1 MNRIAI
7 LAVVACA
14 LTTACTV
21 RTERTVVERPVPA
34 GQSAVVVADQQS
46 GTITERVVVRE
57 GYATTPDRVVIR
69 ERY

>member
-21 RTERTVVERPVPA
+21 RSERTVVEKPTPA
-34 GQSAVVVADQQS
+34 NTATVVVPDS
-46 GTITERVVVRE
+46 SPPPT
-57 GYATTPDRVVIR
+57 DRVVIR

>member
-21 RTERTVVERPVPA
+21 RSERTVVEKPVPSSSA
-34 GQSAVVVADQQS
+34 AVVFADPPP
-46 GTITERVVVRE
+46 GTTTE
-57 GYATTPDRVVIR
+57 RVVIR

>member
-21 RTERTVVERPVPA
+21 RSERTVVEKPVQPTTA
-34 GQSAVVVADQQS
+34 SVVVADPPP
-46 GTITERVVVRE
+46 TTARVVVR
-57 GYATTPDRVVIR
+57 D
-69 ERY
+69 

>member
-21 RTERTVVERPVPA
+21 RSERTVVEKPVPSTA
-34 GQSAVVVADQQS
+34 AVVVPDPGPSAVVVHHD
-46 GTITERVVVRE
+46 V
-57 GYATTPDRVVIR
+57 D
-69 ERY
+69 

>member
-21 RTERTVVERPVPA
+21 RSERTVVEKPVPSNTA
-34 GQSAVVVADQQS
+34 TVVVPDS
-46 GTITERVVVRE
+46 GPPPDRVVVR
-57 GYATTPDRVVIR
+57 DR
-69 ERY
+69 Y

>member
-21 RTERTVVERPVPA
+21 RSERTVVEKPVPSSSA
-34 GQSAVVVADQQS
+34 AVVVSDPPP
-46 GTITERVVVRE
+46 GTTTERVVVRE
-57 GYATTPDRVVIR
+57 
-69 ERY
+69 RY

>member
-21 RTERTVVERPVPA
+21 RNERTVVERPVPSSTA
-34 GQSAVVVADQQS
+34 AVVVADPPP
-46 GTITERVVVRE
+46 GTTTERVVVRE
-57 GYATTPDRVVIR
+57 
-69 ERY
+69 RY

>member
-21 RTERTVVERPVPA
+21 RSERTIVESPA
-34 GQSAVVVADQQS
+34 PANAAPVVVPDSSPAPD
-46 GTITERVVVRE
+46 RVVVRE
-57 GYATTPDRVVIR
+57 
-69 ERY
+69 RY

>member
-21 RTERTVVERPVPA
+21 RSERTVVERPVPVSNA
-34 GQSAVVVADQQS
+34 AVVVADPS
-46 GTITERVVVRE
+46 PGMTTERVVVRE
-57 GYATTPDRVVIR
+57 
-69 ERY
+69 RY

>member
-21 RTERTVVERPVPA
+21 RSERTVVERPVPA
-34 GQSAVVVADQQS
+34 STATVVVPDS
-46 GTITERVVVRE
+46 SPGPDRVVVR
-57 GYATTPDRVVIR
+57 DR
-69 ERY
+69 Y

>member
-7 LAVVACA
+7 LGVVACV

-21 RTERTVVERPVPA
+21 RSERTVVEKPVPTSTA
-34 GQSAVVVADQQS
+34 AVVVADPPPV
-46 GTITERVVVRE
+46 TEH
-57 GYATTPDRVVIR
+57 VIVR

>member
-21 RTERTVVERPVPA
+21 RSERTIVESPA
-34 GQSAVVVADQQS
+34 PANAATVVVPDSSPAPD
-46 GTITERVVVRE
+46 RVVVRE
-57 GYATTPDRVVIR
+57 LY
-69 ERY
+69 

>member
-21 RTERTVVERPVPA
+21 RSERTVVEKPVPSTA
-34 GQSAVVVADQQS
+34 AVVVDPGPSTYVVHRDAD
-46 GTITERVVVRE
+46 
-57 GYATTPDRVVIR
+57 
-69 ERY
+69 

>member
-21 RTERTVVERPVPA
+21 RNERTVVERPVPA
-34 GQSAVVVADQQS
+34 STAAVVVADPPPP
-46 GTITERVVVRE
+46 GTTTERVVVRE
-57 GYATTPDRVVIR
+57 HY
-69 ERY
+69 

>member
-21 RTERTVVERPVPA
+21 RSERTVVEKPVPSN
-34 GQSAVVVADQQS
+34 SALVVPSDGPPRDTVVVHHDD
-46 GTITERVVVRE
+46 
-57 GYATTPDRVVIR
+57 Y
-69 ERY
+69 

>member
-21 RTERTVVERPVPA
+21 RTERTVVEKPVPA
-34 GQSAVVVADQQS
+34 STATVVVPDSDAPPPD
-46 GTITERVVVRE
+46 RVVVR
-57 GYATTPDRVVIR
+57 DR
-69 ERY
+69 Y